1 MLFGLIGKSI
11 LRRRHRKLLALAAVA
26 LGITVTTAVATIA
39 LDVGDKVTRELRS
52 FGANI
57 SVIPAADTLPVV
69 IGGVD
74 YRPAGAGA
82 FLDEHELPKLKQ
94 IFWGNNILAFAP
106 FLEATATI
114 DGRRVAIAGTWFERA
129 VPVNGSLA
137 FRTGLV
143 SLHPAWRVEGQWP
156 KDDAGE
162 CLVGQ
167 RLAASLGLKL
177 GDEIQVATAPS
188 SNGAAAG
195 PVPTG
200 ASAEGC
206 FSMFIVRPPGS
217 ASGVERS
224 STAFTPKCRR
234 DGGATAFKVRGLLQS
249 GGPAD
254 EQIFAPLRTVQ
265 NLVGLDGKVR
275 RVEVSALTKPD
286 DNFARSDP
294 SKMSPEQMER
304 WSCSPYVRSIAYQI
318 QQALPD
324 AEARPVYQVAETE
337 GRILDRI
344 GALMWILVAAGLL
357 TAGLAVA
364 SIMLANVL
372 ERRPEIGVF
381 KSLGATDARVAAV
394 FLLEATVV
402 GATGGA
408 IGYFAGSLLGRV
420 LARSAFGSPAGLHW
434 VILPAVEAIALAVAL
449 IGSAIPLAQALKLS
463 TAAVM
468 RE

>member
-1 MLFGLIGKSI
+1 MLFDLIAKSI

-39 LDVGDKVTRELRS
+39 LDVGDKVTRELRA

-57 SVIPAADTLPVV
+57 SVVPAADNLPVV

-82 FLDEHELPKLKQ
+82 FLDEAELPKLKR

-106 FLEATATI
+106 FLDATATI
-114 DGRRVAIAGTWFERA
+114 KGRRAAITGTWFDHS
-129 VPVNGSLA
+129 VPLDGSSA

-143 SLHPAWRVEGQWP
+143 NLHPAWRVEGQWP

-162 CLVGQ
+162 CLVGR

-177 GDEIQVATAPS
+177 GDEIQVASP
-188 SNGAAAG
+188 
-195 PVPTG
+195 P
-200 ASAEGC
+200 
-206 FSMFIVRPPGS
+206 PPGRSGDGHISITRPLGSPSGGEGS
-217 ASGVERS
+217 AR
-224 STAFTPKCRR
+224 TLT
-234 DGGATAFKVRGLLQS
+234 VRGLLQT

-254 EQIFAPLRTVQ
+254 ERIFAPLRAVQ
-265 NLVGLDGKVR
+265 DLVGLDSKVR
-275 RVEVSALTKPD
+275 RVELSALTKPD
-286 DNFARSDP
+286 DDFARSDP
-294 SKMSPEQMER
+294 SKMSPEQLEK

-344 GALMWILVAAGLL
+344 GVLMWILVVAGLV

-394 FLLEATVV
+394 FLLEAAVV

-408 IGYFAGSLLGRV
+408 MGYLAGSLLGRV
-420 LARSAFGSPAGLHW
+420 LAQWAFGSPAGLHW

-449 IGSAIPLAQALKLS
+449 IGSAIPLAGALKAS
-463 TAAVM
+463 PAAVL